1 MRNHN
6 KTMEKIQDKKEENL
20 TQDLSNHLNHP
31 QPKVLAYAVFISLVM
46 GIVGGALG
54 SAYVL
59 KNPSAAERLGIFKE
73 GQAPQAQ
80 KALTI
85 LEDSSVTNVVKEAS
99 PAVVS
104 VIVSK
109 DLSLLPEF
117 RANPFFPFFGFSE
130 NPSTKQPN
138 VQKVGAGSGFFV
150 SEDGLIL
157 TNKHVVSD
165 PSASY
170 TVITQDGKE
179 YAAKVMAIDQRND
192 LAIVKIEAKNLPF
205 LKFADSSQIQVG
217 EKAIAIGNSLGQYQN
232 TVTAGVIS
240 GVGRSITAGS
250 YDGSEE
256 LEGVLQTDAAI
267 NPGNSGGPLL
277 NSLGQVM
284 GINTA
289 VDMEGQSVGFAIPSN
304 DAQKALD
311 SFRRTG
317 KIKRPFI
324 GVRYI
329 MISENFAKEENLPKD
344 YGALLVRGETT
355 TDFAVTPGSP
365 ADKAG
370 LTENDIILEVD
381 GKKLDKDYS
390 LATALKVKEA
400 GDQVSLL
407 VYSKGAEKN
416 VKLTLGETE

>member
-250 YDGSEE
+250 CDGSEE
-256 LEGVLQTDAAI
+256 LVGVLQTDAAI

-400 GDQVSLL
+400 GD
-407 VYSKGAEKN
+407 
-416 VKLTLGETE
+416 

>member
-1 MRNHN
+1 
-6 KTMEKIQDKKEENL
+6 MEKIQDKKEENL